1 MDKNIES
8 EDSTNAAESAP
19 SGKGVEYFRIDPAG
33 WIPPGPRRK
42 YVPRPIAKSSSI
54 EETTDLNN
62 ENLANAM
69 TEDFRVSMSRGA
81 FYDDNADM
89 DQQSQEFWDKS

>member
-8 EDSTNAAESAP
+8 EDSPNPADSVP
-19 SGKGVEYFRIDPAG
+19 SENGVENLKSTLADWRPHN
-33 WIPPGPRRK
+33 PRRK
-42 YVPRPIAKSSSI
+42 YVPRPIAKSFSN
-54 EETTDLNN
+54 EETTDLDN

>member
-1 MDKNIES
+1 MNKNIEN

-19 SGKGVEYFRIDPAG
+19 SGKGVEYFRIYPAG

-54 EETTDLNN
+54 EEKTNSND
-62 ENLANAM
+62 ENIANAM
-69 TEDFRVSMSRGA
+69 TEDFRVSMSRGG
-81 FYDDNADM
+81 FYNDNADM
-89 DQQSQEFWDKS
+89 DHQSQEFWDNV